1 MNDQTLKKKAA
12 SGFAYRFAERV
23 LARGISFVLQ
33 LILAR
38 LLMPE
43 EYGLVA
49 LVTVLITICDVFVT
63 YGFGNA
69 LVANKNSDSLDF
81 STCFYDCSLGRF

>member
-69 LVANKNSDSLDF
+69 LVWISPPAFISASR
-81 STCFYDCSLGRF
+81 SPPCCI